1 MGEARRRKQLDPN
14 WGKVKK
20 KVRKVANGFVAL
32 YDIEREFRLVVQN
45 YPDSILIAND
55 STQRGATI
63 CEYLPA
69 QMKFTF
75 FSKSAL
81 INNSV
86 NDTFC
91 FDLLES
97 VAVYNPIEEI
107 VIGYISGDDESCTG
121 IAKKLGLEMQNV
133 RLIDRI
139 WSAQQR

>member
-1 MGEARRRKQLDPN
+1 MGEAKRRKQLDPN
-14 WGKVKK
+14 WGKVQK

-75 FSKSAL
+75 FSKAAL
-81 INNSV
+81 INNPV

-107 VIGYISGDDESCTG
+107 VIDYISGDDESCTG
-121 IAKKLGLEMQNV
+121 IAKKLDLEMQNV

-139 WSAQQR
+139 WSAQQQ